1 MARGLPS
8 NIVTQINGS
17 NIRLAYLVKIETA
30 TNILLTDH
38 AKNVT
43 FDSQTYVADGSLS
56 ITDQIQENSDLEY
69 SDISMQLYN
78 TTNSIKNIFLT
89 DNYVN
94 KNAVIFCAFLDP
106 SETIIN
112 AFEYFKGTVASA
124 SVSDTT
130 NGIIVDVQLANQFKN
145 WDIVRGRKFTD
156 QSQQDIY
163 TGDRGMQFAHLAK
176 NDIRWR
182 A

>member
-1 MARGLPS
+1 MARNLPS

-17 NIRLAYLVKIETA
+17 NIRLAYLVKIQTS
-30 TNILLTDH
+30 TSILLTDH
-38 AKNVT
+38 SKNIT
-43 FDSQTYVADGSLS
+43 FDSENYIADGSLS
-56 ITDQIQENSDLEY
+56 MTDQIQENSDLEY
-69 SDISMQLYN
+69 SDIGLQLYN

-89 DNYVN
+89 NDYVN
-94 KNAVIFCAFLDP
+94 KNAIIFCAFLDP

-112 AFEYFKGTVASA
+112 AFEYFKGTVAAA

-156 QSQQDIY
+156 QSQQNLY
-163 TGDRGMQFAHLAK
+163 PGDKAMQFAHLAK
-176 NDIRWR
+176 NDIKWR